1 MDMAQLLKAS
11 ANVAQAATLA
21 KRTTADVIRQVP
33 IAAMGAAVLLGAL
46 AGYLAGR
53 RQRGG

>member
-1 MDMAQLLKAS
+1 MAQLLKAS